1 MSLRHLDCALFATIR
16 GARAKGL
23 RPGTGKGSPDPSI
36 SAEKSLPGFPI
47 LSPGLWGGLALISLL
62 ACALLVLQAEGSM
75 RAAGSVLQRGEGTG
89 ETGPAGSQG
98 SQHRVVGV
106 ANAGQFQRIEEK
118 NGQIVAEYGC
128 RNFNNDP
135 LSIGYTI
142 SSKELATYKQGYGFS
157 QGELDALNLWQ
168 KKALEDAYRYAVQN
182 RLKQEDLNKMGGA
195 IRADYHAK
203 HRSLLVSRGFAVLP
217 GNVLVADIPAIARRN
232 VKELRPI
239 ALALE
244 SMAGK
249 RGYDSSEIIG
259 AALSLVQTAFLY
271 ENVPLLVNGRQTGG
285 IYPPLETVAKGRG
298 DCDTKSAL
306 LASILLNWGKM
317 KLVGV
322 GVPDHYLMAMLAN
335 PAKGDAFVEYQGLR
349 YVLMEPA
356 GPAWL
361 PPGVVGPAT
370 SAVLAAGTPLAL
382 EPFTTN

>member
-1 MSLRHLDCALFATIR
+1 MSLPHPD
-16 GARAKGL
+16 GANAVVKPLL
-23 RPGTGKGSPDPSI
+23 RF
-36 SAEKSLPGFPI
+36 EI
-47 LSPGLWGGLALISLL
+47 LSPWLWGGLALCSLV
-62 ACALLVLQAEGSM
+62 ACVLLVLQAEGRM
-75 RAAGSVLQRGEGTG
+75 PAAGSVLQRGEGSGGTG
-89 ETGPAGSQG
+89 QIRSPGP
-98 SQHRVVGV
+98 QHRVGGV

-118 NGQIVAEYGC
+118 NGQIVTEYGC

-135 LSIGYTI
+135 LTVGYTM
-142 SSKELATYKQGYGFS
+142 SSKELASYKEGYGFS

-168 KKALEDAYRYAVQN
+168 KKALEDAYHYAVLN

-217 GNVLVADIPAIARRN
+217 GNVLVADIPGIARRN

-244 SMAGK
+244 SLAGK
-249 RGYDSSEIIG
+249 RGYDSSEIVG

-271 ENVPLLVNGRQTGG
+271 ENVPMLVNGRQTGG

-361 PPGVVGPAT
+361 PPGVVGPVT
-370 SAVLAAGTPLAL
+370 SAVLAAGTPMAL

>member
-1 MSLRHLDCALFATIR
+1 MTQRHSDCTLLAARKAVCVKSAPSGAANRSLSVPEEATAPDRFAISPWRWGAAAL
-16 GARAKGL
+16 L
-23 RPGTGKGSPDPSI
+23 
-36 SAEKSLPGFPI
+36 SL
-47 LSPGLWGGLALISLL
+47 A
-62 ACALLVLQAEGSM
+62 ACALLVLHAEVRMPGT
-75 RAAGSVLQRGEGTG
+75 GGVLGRGEATG
-89 ETGPAGSQG
+89 ETRPVNAQG
-98 SQHRVVGV
+98 SQRRVAGV

-128 RNFNNDP
+128 RNFNNDQ
-135 LSIGYTI
+135 LKVAYTL
-142 SSKELATYKQGYGFS
+142 SSKELAGYKLGYGFS
-157 QGELDALNLWQ
+157 QSELDELTLWQ
-168 KKALEDAYRYAVQN
+168 KKALDDAYRYAVLN
-182 RLKQEDLNKMGGA
+182 RLKQEELNRTGAA
-195 IRADYHAK
+195 IRAEYHAR
-203 HRSLLVSRGFAVLP
+203 HRALLVSRGFAVLP

-232 VKELRPI
+232 VKEMRPI

-244 SMAGK
+244 TTGGK
-249 RGYDSSEIIG
+249 RGYDSSEMIG

-271 ENVPLLVNGRQTGG
+271 ENVPMLINGRQTGG

-306 LASILLNWGKM
+306 LASILLNWGRM

-322 GVPDHYLMAMLAN
+322 GVPDHYLMAVLAN

-361 PPGVVGPAT
+361 PPGVVGPVT

>member
-1 MSLRHLDCALFATIR
+1 MPPRHSDCTLFATSH
-16 GARAKGL
+16 L
-23 RPGTGKGSPDPSI
+23 RSPW
-36 SAEKSLPGFPI
+36 
-47 LSPGLWGGLALISLL
+47 LWGGLALLSLL
-62 ACALLVLQAEGSM
+62 ACALLVLQLEGHKG
-75 RAAGSVLQRGEGTG
+75 AAGSVLQRGEATG
-89 ETGPAGSQG
+89 ETRVVSSQG
-98 SQHRVVGV
+98 SQHRAAWV

-118 NGQIVAEYGC
+118 NGLIVTEYGC

-135 LSIGYTI
+135 LRVSYTI
-142 SSKELATYKQGYGFS
+142 SSKELAGYKQGYGFS
-157 QGELDALNLWQ
+157 QSELDALNLWQ
-168 KKALEDAYRYAVQN
+168 KKALEDAYHYAVQK
-182 RLKQEDLNKMGGA
+182 RLKQEELNQMGVA

-203 HRSLLVSRGFAVLP
+203 HRSLLVSRGFALLP

-232 VKELRPI
+232 VKELRPF

-244 SMAGK
+244 RMADQ
-249 RGYDSSEIIG
+249 RGYDSSGIIG
-259 AALSLVQTAFLY
+259 TALSLMQTAFLY
-271 ENVPLLVNGRQTGG
+271 ENVPMLVNGRQTGG

-306 LASILLNWGKM
+306 LASILLNWSKI

-335 PAKGDAFVEYQGLR
+335 PAKGDAFVEYQGLS

-361 PPGVVGPAT
+361 PPGVVGPVTA
-370 SAVLAAGTPLAL
+370 AVLAAGTPLAL

>member
-1 MSLRHLDCALFATIR
+1 MSLPHPD
-16 GARAKGL
+16 GANAVVKPLL
-23 RPGTGKGSPDPSI
+23 RF
-36 SAEKSLPGFPI
+36 EI
-47 LSPGLWGGLALISLL
+47 LSPWLWGGLALCSLV
-62 ACALLVLQAEGSM
+62 ACVLLVLQAEGRM
-75 RAAGSVLQRGEGTG
+75 PAAGSVLQRGEGSGGTG
-89 ETGPAGSQG
+89 QIRSPGP
-98 SQHRVVGV
+98 QHRVGGV

-118 NGQIVAEYGC
+118 NGQIVTEYGC

-135 LSIGYTI
+135 LTVGYTM
-142 SSKELATYKQGYGFS
+142 SSKELASYKEGYGFS

-168 KKALEDAYRYAVQN
+168 KKALEDAYHYAVLN

-217 GNVLVADIPAIARRN
+217 GNVLVADIPGIARRN

-244 SMAGK
+244 SLAGK
-249 RGYDSSEIIG
+249 RGYDSSEIVG

-271 ENVPLLVNGRQTGG
+271 ENVPMLVNGRQTGG

-306 LASILLNWGKM
+306 LASILLNWSKM

-361 PPGVVGPAT
+361 PPGAVGPLT